1 MSTLYEN
8 IAQGGDYDSAPV
20 VPANLTAQKRIAYAA
35 MTHQPV
41 TMYTHGIV
49 DSPSV
54 FDSTP
59 RAAAGWIA
67 HMESEER
74 AGNLL
79 ILNPTTLEH
88 LTFWRPDEVYMRAD
102 GEWVYRHDPTRIAF

>member
-1 MSTLYEN
+1 
-8 IAQGGDYDSAPV
+8 
-20 VPANLTAQKRIAYAA
+20 

-41 TMYTHGIV
+41 TMYTHAITE
-49 DSPSV
+49 SPSV

-79 ILNPTTLEH
+79 ILNPTTLEY
-88 LTFWRPDEVYMRAD
+88 LTFWRPGETFMRWD
-102 GEWVYRHDPTRIAF
+102 GEWAYRHDPTRIAF